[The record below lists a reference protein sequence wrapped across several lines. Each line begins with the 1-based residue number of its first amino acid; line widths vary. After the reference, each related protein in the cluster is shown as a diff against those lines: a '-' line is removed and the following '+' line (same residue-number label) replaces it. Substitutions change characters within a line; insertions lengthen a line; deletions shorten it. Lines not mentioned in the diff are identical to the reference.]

1 MSTFRGYPWISSSSV
16 QQNPGST
23 LPGSPKKCSYEV
35 LRSNKIHWKSLLWV
49 LPLSGSG
56 EPLDFLWVHQTPTL
70 HHGRCL
76 SHLLKPV
83 LCCGAT
89 GGFPASIQNRIEALP
104 QSSSTHGRLVESMW
118 QRSICWGKK
127 PITSRMVRSIMHK
140 APLQNF
146 KKLTDWCHT
155 RQTEWIFAL
164 AWNTCPLSL
173 SSLQAKY

>member
-1 MSTFRGYPWISSSSV
+1 M
-16 QQNPGST
+16 
-23 LPGSPKKCSYEV
+23 
-35 LRSNKIHWKSLLWV
+35 
-49 LPLSGSG
+49 SGSG

-118 QRSICWGKK
+118 QRSICWGKN
-127 PITSRMVRSIMHK
+127 
-140 APLQNF
+140 Q
-146 KKLTDWCHT
+146 
-155 RQTEWIFAL
+155 
-164 AWNTCPLSL
+164 
-173 SSLQAKY
+173 SLQEWSDQSCTKLHSRTSKNSQIGATLDQQNESLLSHETLAHCRCVHSKRNSKEIVNLCTSSYFFLCQTYPRGRSELVNGN